1 MSDRDESTEP
11 GTTSNASA
19 ESDASSA
26 ESNAASTTEPTAPTR
41 EPPSTG
47 LLATLVGR
55 PVTASVIAI
64 LVMLFGA
71 LSIADLPIQ
80 LTPDVSRPVL
90 NINTVWPGASP
101 TEVEAEILEPQ
112 EDALKSLP
120 GLVRMTSEARPDSGS
135 LSLELEVGTDIDEAL
150 VRASNRLGQVADYPD
165 SVREPTI
172 ETADSSGP
180 PVVVIAIRSLER
192 RDVDPYYT
200 WVEDTIVPEIQRVR
214 GVGEVRIRGG
224 RETVFDIRID
234 PTELAARGIR
244 LSDAAARIRAEL
256 RDVSGGD
263 LDVGRRRFLVRT
275 MAVGASP
282 EALERI
288 VLGVGP
294 DGTPIRVS
302 DVGRATVALRRAT
315 GVAFANDSPALIML
329 VDRESGSNVLELTQE
344 IRARVEQLD
353 AERFAPEG
361 LRFEVISDQV
371 DYIEGSL
378 ATVRDNL
385 LLGGL
390 LAILTL
396 LAFLRALGP
405 SLLVSISIPI
415 CALGTILGMV
425 LLGRSVNVVSL
436 AGITFAVGMV
446 LDNGIVVL
454 EAIDVARTKLAS
466 SATAALAGVSEVW
479 GAILASTATTA
490 AVFLPVIA
498 WDGEVGQLLVDVA
511 VAISLAIGFSFLASV
526 FVIPALASKLPA
538 KRETKRPGW
547 FARGLQAF
555 TDGVGRSVEVLVRRR
570 ALGVLVVVGSLVGTS
585 YLTYQ
590 ILPPLEYLP
599 TGNRNLVF
607 GTLVPPPG
615 TSVAEVDRVARGVQ
629 NRLGPHV
636 GHEVDGVPAIG
647 RSFFVGG
654 PDRIFG
660 GATAQDPART
670 KELEG
675 FLRGVQSSVPGFF
688 AFTSQ
693 ASLFGRRGGS
703 RSIELDLAG
712 GDLNELIGVAGA
724 MMRAVGEVLPDSQVR
739 PDPSLDAGALE
750 LRARPRRDDGAV
762 LAPSTPDVGL
772 MLDALVDGA
781 IVGELGRE
789 GEGQLD
795 VILRAQREGARDDA
809 DLVASAPVVSATGEV
824 VPFGALVELSEELG
838 PTVLKRIERR
848 RAITLQIGPPDDVPL
863 ETALAR
869 VREVVAE
876 KRVDG
881 TLPSHVDA
889 TISGSAGDLEVAKVR
904 FGEVLLFALIISY
917 LLMSAL
923 FESFLAPLVILVTL
937 PLGAAGGMG
946 ALRLVDL
953 YIAPQPLDL
962 MTALG
967 FLILIGTVV
976 NNAILVVDGS
986 ISALRE
992 GATLERAV
1000 REAVESRVRPILM
1013 TTATSVAGL
1022 LPMVLAP
1029 GEGSELYRGVGAIVL
1044 GGLTF
1049 STLLTVFVVPAF
1061 FAQVWRL
1068 FRRA

>member
-1 MSDRDESTEP
+1 MSEP
-11 GTTSNASA
+11 ETVA
-19 ESDASSA
+19 ES
-26 ESNAASTTEPTAPTR
+26 PTR
-41 EPPSTG
+41 TG
-47 LLATLVGR
+47 LLGTLVGR
-55 PVTASVIAI
+55 PVTATVGAI
-64 LVMLFGA
+64 LVMLFGG
-71 LSIADLPIQ
+71 LSVADLPIQ

-90 NINTVWPGASP
+90 NVRTTWPGASP

-135 LSLELEVGTDIDEAL
+135 LSLELEVGTDLDEAL

-165 SVREPTI
+165 AVREPTI
-172 ETADSSGP
+172 ETSDSTGP
-180 PVVVIAIRSLER
+180 PVVVIAIRSIEG
-192 RDVDPYYT
+192 RDVDPYLT
-200 WVEDTIVPEIQRVR
+200 WVQDAILPEIQRVP
-214 GVGEVRIRGG
+214 GVGEIRLRGG
-224 RETVFDIRID
+224 RETVFDVQLD

-244 LSDAAARIRAEL
+244 ITDAAARLRAEL

-275 MAVGASP
+275 MAVGATP
-282 EALERI
+282 EDLERV

-294 DGTPIRVS
+294 DGTPIRVA
-302 DVGRATVALRRAT
+302 DVGRATVSLRRAT
-315 GVAFANDSPALIML
+315 GVAYANDKPALIML
-329 VDRESGSNVLELTQE
+329 VDRESGSNVLALTEQ
-344 IRARVEQLD
+344 IRARVEELD

-371 DYIEGSL
+371 DYIQGSL
-378 ATVRDNL
+378 VTVRNNL

-390 LAILTL
+390 LAMLAL
-396 LAFLRALGP
+396 LAFLRAFAP
-405 SLLVSISIPI
+405 SLLVGLTIPI
-415 CALGTILGMV
+415 CALGTVLGMV

-454 EAIDVARTKLAS
+454 EAIDVARSKVAS
-466 SATAALAGVSEVW
+466 SAAAALFGVTEVW
-479 GAILASTATTA
+479 GAIVASTATTA

-498 WDGEVGQLLVDVA
+498 WDGEVGQLLRDVA
-511 VAISLAIGFSFLASV
+511 IAISLAIGFSLLASV
-526 FVIPALASKLPA
+526 LVIPALASKLPP
-538 KRETKRPGW
+538 KRGGND
-547 FARGLQAF
+547 ARWLTRF
-555 TDGVGRSVEVLVRRR
+555 TSAVGGIVAVVVRRR
-570 ALGVLVVVGSLVGTS
+570 ALGALLVAGAAAGSIL
-585 YLTYQ
+585 LTFE

-599 TGNRNLVF
+599 AGNRNLVF

-615 TSVAEVDRVARGVQ
+615 TSVAETQRVARGVQ
-629 NRLGPHV
+629 AQLGPHT
-636 GHEVDGVPAIG
+636 GQEIDGVPAIG

-660 GATAQDPART
+660 GATAEDPTRL
-670 KELEG
+670 KDLEAY
-675 FLRGVQSSVPGFF
+675 LRGVQSSVPGFF

-703 RSIELDLAG
+703 RSIELDLSG
-712 GDLNELIGVAGA
+712 GDLNELVRVAGQV
-724 MMRAVGEVLPDSQVR
+724 MRALGEVLPDAQIR

-750 LRARPRRDDGAV
+750 LRARPRREESAT
-762 LAPSTPDVGL
+762 LAPSTPDIGL

-789 GEGQLD
+789 GEAQLD
-795 VILRAQREGARDDA
+795 VVLRVQHEGVRDDA
-809 DLVASAPVVSATGEV
+809 DRVASAPVVSATGEV
-824 VPFGALVELSEELG
+824 VPFGTLAELSEELG

-863 ETALAR
+863 EEALAR
-869 VREVVAE
+869 VRRVVQE
-876 KRVDG
+876 KREDG
-881 TLPSHVDA
+881 TIPMGVD
-889 TISGSAGDLEVAKVR
+889 TGISGSAGDLEVAKVR
-904 FGEVLLFALIISY
+904 FAQVLLFALIISY
-917 LLMSAL
+917 LLMAAL
-923 FESFLAPLVILVTL
+923 FESFLAPLVILITL

-953 YIAPQPLDL
+953 YLAPQPLDL

-986 ISALRE
+986 LSGLRQ
-992 GATLERAV
+992 GRTLDAAV

-1022 LPMVLAP
+1022 MPMVLAP

-1049 STLLTVFVVPAF
+1049 STILTVFVVPAF
-1061 FAQVWRL
+1061 FALVWRL
-1068 FRRA
+1068 FRRVPASG

>member
-1 MSDRDESTEP
+1 MSERDESESTTESGNDPAATP
-11 GTTSNASA
+11 GAP
-19 ESDASSA
+19 
-26 ESNAASTTEPTAPTR
+26 STTEPTAPTR

-55 PVTASVIAI
+55 PVTASVGAI

-112 EDALKSLP
+112 EDTLKSLP

-135 LSLELEVGTDIDEAL
+135 LSLELEVGTDLDEAL

-180 PVVVIAIRSLER
+180 PVVVIAIRSLEG
-192 RDVDPYYT
+192 RDVDPYFT
-200 WVEDTIVPEIQRVR
+200 WVEDTIVPEVQRVR

-224 RETVFDIRID
+224 RETVFDIQID

-244 LSDAAARIRAEL
+244 LNDAAARIRAEL

-315 GVAFANDSPALIML
+315 GVAFANDKPALIML
-329 VDRESGSNVLELTQE
+329 VDRESGSNVLELTKE

-385 LLGGL
+385 LLGGF
-390 LAILTL
+390 LAMLTL

-405 SLLVSISIPI
+405 SLLVSVTIPI
-415 CALGTILGMV
+415 CALGTVLGMV

-538 KRETKRPGW
+538 KRETKR
-547 FARGLQAF
+547 
-555 TDGVGRSVEVLVRRR
+555 
-570 ALGVLVVVGSLVGTS
+570 
-585 YLTYQ
+585 LTYQ

-660 GATAQDPART
+660 GATAQDPTRT

-712 GDLNELIGVAGA
+712 GDLNELIEVAGV
-724 MMRAVGEVLPDSQVR
+724 MMRAVGEVLPESQVR

-869 VREVVAE
+869 VREVVAQ
-876 KRVDG
+876 KRADG
-881 TLPSHVDA
+881 TLPAHVDA

-923 FESFLAPLVILVTL
+923 FESFLAPLVILITL

-992 GATLERAV
+992 GASLERAV

>member
-1 MSDRDESTEP
+1 MSRA
-11 GTTSNASA
+11 GQ
-19 ESDASSA
+19 
-26 ESNAASTTEPTAPTR
+26 R
-41 EPPSTG
+41 EPDTVSEAGTSRLESPRAG
-47 LLATLVGR
+47 LLAALVRR
-55 PVTASVIAI
+55 PVTAGVGAI

-90 NINTVWPGASP
+90 NVRTLWPGASP
-101 TEVEAEILEPQ
+101 TEIEAEVLEPQ

-120 GLVRMTSEARPDSGS
+120 GLVRMTSEARPGSGS
-135 LSLELEVGTDIDEAL
+135 LSLELEVGVDLDEAL
-150 VRASNRLGQVADYPD
+150 VRASNRLGQVADYPEA
-165 SVREPTI
+165 VREPSI
-172 ETADSSGP
+172 ETSDSTGP
-180 PVVVIAIRSLER
+180 PVVVIAIRSTEG
-192 RDVDPYYT
+192 RDVDPYLT
-200 WVEDTIVPEIQRVR
+200 WVEDAILPEIQRVP
-214 GVGEVRIRGG
+214 GVGEIRLRGG
-224 RETVFDIRID
+224 RETVFDVRLD

-244 LSDAAARIRAEL
+244 LFEAAARLRAEL

-263 LDVGRRRFLVRT
+263 LEVGRRRFLVRT
-275 MAVGASP
+275 MAVGATP
-282 EALERI
+282 EALEEI

-294 DGTPIRVS
+294 GGTPIRVA
-302 DVGRATVALRRAT
+302 DVGEATLALRRAT
-315 GVAFANDSPALIML
+315 GVAFANDEPALIML
-329 VDRESGSNVLELTQE
+329 VDRESGSNVLELTRQ
-344 IRARVEQLD
+344 IRARVAELD
-353 AERFAPEG
+353 EERFAPEG

-378 ATVRDNL
+378 VTVRDNL
-385 LLGGL
+385 VLGGI
-390 LAILTL
+390 LAMLVL

-405 SLLVSISIPI
+405 SLLVSVAIPI

-454 EAIDVARTKLAS
+454 EAIDVARAELAS
-466 SATAALAGVSEVW
+466 PAAAALRGVREVW

-498 WDGEVGQLLVDVA
+498 WDGEVGQLLRDVA
-511 VAISLAIGFSFLASV
+511 VAISLAIGFSFVASV
-526 FVIPALASKLPA
+526 LVIPALAAKLPRRRA
-538 KRETKRPGW
+538 SAARGQRPG
-547 FARGLQAF
+547 ALVRIIA
-555 TDGVGRSVEVLVRRR
+555 GVGRAVEVLVRRR
-570 ALGVLVVVGSLVGTS
+570 ALGALVVAATLGGTIA
-585 YLTYQ
+585 LTLQ

-615 TSVAEVDRVARGVQ
+615 TSVAEVDRVARSVQ
-629 NRLGPHV
+629 RRLAPYV
-636 GHEVDGVPAIG
+636 GQEREGVPAIG

-654 PDRIFG
+654 PERIFG
-660 GATAQDPART
+660 GATAVDPRRL

-675 FLRGVQSSVPGFF
+675 FLRGIQSAVPGYF

-703 RSIELDLAG
+703 RSIELDLSG
-712 GDLNELIGVAGA
+712 GDLRELVRVAGA
-724 MMRAVGEVLPDSQVR
+724 MMRAVGEALPGAQIR

-750 LRARPRRDDGAV
+750 LRARPRRMDGAV

-772 MLDALVDGA
+772 MFDALVDGA

-795 VILRAQREGARDDA
+795 VILRAQRGDDPGDA
-809 DLVASAPVVSATGEV
+809 DVVRSAPVVSATGEV
-824 VPFGALVELSEELG
+824 VPFAALVELSEELG

-863 ETALAR
+863 EIALER
-869 VREVVAE
+869 VREVVSAA
-876 KRVDG
+876 RVDG
-881 TLPSHVDA
+881 TLPRHVDVG
-889 TISGSAGDLEVAKVR
+889 ISGSAGDLEVAKVR
-904 FGEVLLFALIISY
+904 FAQVLLFALIISY
-917 LLMSAL
+917 LLMAAL

-946 ALRLVDL
+946 ALRVVDL
-953 YIAPQPLDL
+953 YLAPQPLDL

-986 ISALRE
+986 LAGLRE
-992 GATLERAV
+992 GAPLGEAV
-1000 REAVESRVRPILM
+1000 RSAVESRVRPILM

-1049 STLLTVFVVPAF
+1049 STLLTVLVVPAF
-1061 FAQVWRL
+1061 FALVWRA
-1068 FRRA
+1068 FRLA